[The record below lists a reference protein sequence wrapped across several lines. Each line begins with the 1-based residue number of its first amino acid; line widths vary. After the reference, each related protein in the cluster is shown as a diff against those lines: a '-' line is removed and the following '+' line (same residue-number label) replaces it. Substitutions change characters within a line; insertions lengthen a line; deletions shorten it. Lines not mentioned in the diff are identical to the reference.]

1 MPSQSASIKSYF
13 SPLPSPARSSQAD
26 SNTDNSRAE
35 PASQPNP
42 TQHDQQ
48 REAGLSLAN
57 TATAFIPGDGFT
69 STEMTT
75 NASSTGNGTQL
86 PPLTG
91 PFTPPH
97 GVPYKEVMS
106 IKHLTST
113 SMGEGVRFTGRVLNV
128 YSPSMETTTATT
140 ALRRAPKGAVGYV
153 KCTVGDGEG
162 VIVVRVWHMNHNASY
177 PLLRLGSLITVWT
190 THITPFVATENESAG
205 SFSASSPSS
214 MLRLYTSVF
223 PERERG
229 SHVQIHADGD
239 AENGTRCRKPLSTG
253 SSGVDGVD
261 TGKELMTLAAF
272 ASGGYKAADAKVL
285 VCVKSVGVKK
295 KGMFSRKISTHRYV
309 FADLPGHSVTR
320 KDGTTAETATVHL
333 LDHTTASISASLNLW
348 GAASASAA
356 TWIPHKTILLLTRP
370 GYRVSKSTSNANSA
384 TTSNNKNSGNA
395 PLSLLSPPSD
405 GPSYIWLSLTANTLV
420 EIDPAPLRDATWLRG
435 YAQRLLKKRPL
446 PPSSSYASPSS
457 PSSSTRFQT
466 SPDGASPHP
475 FPPLAAI
482 EAADQRILYTL
493 ADIDE
498 FARKA
503 VAERVTKNGVGG
515 ARAQQQPP
523 PPEPLQ
529 LVGFASVVL
538 TEVNLVKLFRRGALA
553 CGRCV
558 KCGGAV
564 YANDVVGRCG
574 WCCSDDDATTTAI
587 TSCNRDSGEVE
598 EETDGADPAAVPLD
612 LNPQVLGPVLDET
625 GMVAT
630 GRLAM
635 STQAWEQLFGRS
647 MAELVGE
654 QDVEAL
660 RALEARMAWV
670 RVSLVVGWMEGW
682 GVGGADEGGWEG
694 VGRLFVL
701 GVRE

>member
-1 MPSQSASIKSYF
+1 
-13 SPLPSPARSSQAD
+13 
-26 SNTDNSRAE
+26 
-35 PASQPNP
+35 
-42 TQHDQQ
+42 
-48 REAGLSLAN
+48 
-57 TATAFIPGDGFT
+57 
-69 STEMTT
+69 
-75 NASSTGNGTQL
+75 
-86 PPLTG
+86 
-91 PFTPPH
+91 
-97 GVPYKEVMS
+97 
-106 IKHLTST
+106 
-113 SMGEGVRFTGRVLNV
+113 
-128 YSPSMETTTATT
+128 
-140 ALRRAPKGAVGYV
+140 
-153 KCTVGDGEG
+153 
-162 VIVVRVWHMNHNASY
+162 MNHHAYY
-177 PLLRLGSLITVWT
+177 PLLRLGSLATVWT
-190 THITPFVATENESAG
+190 THITPFVATENESAS

-214 MLRLYTSVF
+214 MLRLYTSIF

-229 SHVQIHADGD
+229 SHVQIHADEN
-239 AENGTRCRKPLSTG
+239 AENGLRCRKPLSTG

-261 TGKELMTLAAF
+261 VGKDLMTLAAF
-272 ASGGYKAADAKVL
+272 ANGGYRAADAKVL

-295 KGMFSRKISTHRYV
+295 KGMFSRKITTERYV
-309 FADLPGHSVTR
+309 FADLPGHLVTR
-320 KDGTTAETATVHL
+320 KDGTTAETATIHL

-348 GAASASAA
+348 GAAAASAA

-370 GYRVSKSTSNANSA
+370 GYRVSKNTNNANA
-384 TTSNNKNSGNA
+384 ANNNNNSGNA

-405 GPSYIWLSLTANTLV
+405 GPSYIYLSLTANTLV

-446 PPSSSYASPSS
+446 PTSSSSASPSS
-457 PSSSTRFQT
+457 LSSSARLQT
-466 SPDGASPHP
+466 SPDGASTHP
-475 FPPLAAI
+475 FPPLAAV

-503 VAERVTKNGVGG
+503 VVERSKNGDGG
-515 ARAQQQPP
+515 ARAQQQYPP
-523 PPEPLQ
+523 KLQ
-529 LVGFASVVL
+529 LVGFASVVI

-553 CGRCV
+553 CGQCA

-574 WCCSDDDATTTAI
+574 WCCSDDDGSATSATI
-587 TSCNRDSGEVE
+587 NGGNRDGGEAE
-598 EETDGADPAAVPLD
+598 EETDGAAAADTAAVPLE
-612 LNPQVLGPVLDET
+612 LNPQALGPVLDET
-625 GMVAT
+625 GMMAT

-635 STQAWEQLFGRS
+635 SMQAWEQLFGRS
-647 MAELVGE
+647 MEELVGE